1 MNDSTLTKFDAAE
14 RFALFGSA
22 GSEGQGQRLQRLIL
36 RKGLIQSI
44 GSAILDLDE
53 RFGGLAVWL
62 FWGNVGRGRV
72 AGLQEEPT
80 DRQSPE

>member
-1 MNDSTLTKFDAAE
+1 
-14 RFALFGSA
+14 
-22 GSEGQGQRLQRLIL
+22 
-36 RKGLIQSI
+36 
-44 GSAILDLDE
+44 LDLDE